1 MDISFYIYRV
11 VTDQIAFKP
20 LFHHYMEEGFFIL
33 QYIGASG
40 LIG

>member
-1 MDISFYIYRV
+1 
-11 VTDQIAFKP
+11 VTDQIVLKP
-20 LFHHYMEEGFFIL
+20 LFQHYMEEGFFIL